1 MTIPNNE
8 KTSAEE
14 KYRLALDYH
23 SSGRV
28 GKIEVTPT
36 KPCLTARD
44 LSLAYSPGVAA
55 PCLEIAK
62 NPEDVYKYT
71 AKGNL
76 VAVLSNGTAVLGLG
90 DIGPLAGKPVMEGKG
105 VLFKRFADIDVF
117 DIEITSRTVEEIVA
131 VVKALEPTFGGINL
145 EDIKAPEC
153 FEVERQLQEMD
164 IPVFHDDQHGTAIIG
179 GAAFINACEI
189 TGRDIS
195 KTTVVVSGAGAAAI
209 ATALFFLELGVS
221 KKNVIMADS
230 KGVIYKGRTDGMNKY
245 KDFFA
250 NDTKART
257 LADAMKGADAF
268 IGCSAKGLVSK
279 DMVKSMAKDPI
290 IFAMANPDPEI
301 TPEEVAE
308 VRDDAIMATGRS
320 DYPNQVNNVLGF
332 PFIFRGALDVRARKI
347 NEQMKKAAALALAA
361 LAKEEVPDDV
371 KRAYSNEHF
380 SFGRNYLIPKPFD
393 KRVLTRVAPAVA
405 KAAMD
410 SGVARI
416 HIEDMN
422 AYAKSLQERLG
433 QTGSIMRNIRAR
445 LPGVDKP
452 RIVFPEGSNERI
464 LKAVSILKDEGLIRP
479 VLLGNKKI
487 IHKKMDTLGVSNLK
501 DVEILHTED
510 SENFNTYV
518 KEYFTQRQ
526 RKGVS
531 YSFARDVIKRG
542 NYYGSMMVKMGHADG
557 MITGATQNYPECIRP
572 IMKVIGT
579 HIPGKSKVAG
589 IMMLV
594 FKTRVVFLADC
605 TVQQNPDANDLAD
618 IALSAAHLYRRVMQ
632 AEPRVAFLSYSN
644 FGSNR
649 DPEAMKMAEAAKI
662 AKSKDANLIADGEMQ
677 ADVATNHDIMKNLF
691 DFCSLDKAADVLIFP
706 DLNSANISYKLLA
719 QLGGATPIGPI
730 LLPLKYAI
738 NIVQRT
744 STVDEIVNMSHLTAL
759 IAQEIKV
766 YRDTIKTT
774 QENNHV

>member
-1 MTIPNNE
+1 MTTPTNNE
-8 KTSAEE
+8 TTSAEE
-14 KYRLALDYH
+14 KYRQALDYH
-23 SSGRV
+23 ALGRP
-28 GKIEVTPT
+28 GKIEITPT

-62 NPEDVYKYT
+62 NPDDVYKYT
-71 AKGNL
+71 GKGNL

-90 DIGPLAGKPVMEGKG
+90 DIGALAGKPVMEGKG

-117 DIEITSRTVEEIVA
+117 DIEINNRTVEDIVRT
-131 VVKALEPTFGGINL
+131 VRSLEPTFGGINL

-153 FEVERQLQEMD
+153 FEVERQLQDMD

-179 GAAFINACEI
+179 GAAFLNACEV
-189 TGRDIS
+189 TGR
-195 KTTVVVSGAGAAAI
+195 KLETTTVVVSGAGAAAI
-209 ATALFFLELGVS
+209 ATAKFFLTLGVN
-221 KKNVIMADS
+221 KENVIMCDS
-230 KGVIYKGRTDGMNKY
+230 KGVIWKGRTEGMNEY
-245 KDFFA
+245 KEFFA
-250 NDTKART
+250 NTTKART
-257 LADAMKGADAF
+257 LADAMKNADCF
-268 IGCSAKGLVSK
+268 VGCSAKGLVSK
-279 DMVKSMAKDPI
+279 DMVKSMAKNPI

-347 NEQMKKAAALALAA
+347 NEEMKKAAAMALAA

-371 KRAYSNEHF
+371 KRAYGNENF
-380 SFGRNYLIPKPFD
+380 SFGKNYLIPKPFD

-416 HIEDMN
+416 QIEDMN

-433 QTGSIMRNIRAR
+433 QTGSIMRNIRSR
-445 LPGVDKP
+445 LPGSEKP
-452 RIVFPEGSNERI
+452 RIVFPEGTNARI
-464 LKAVSILKDEGLIRP
+464 LKAVSILKDEGLIHP
-479 VLLGNKKI
+479 ILLGNKKI
-487 IHKKMDTLGVSNLK
+487 ILKKMDTIGVTNLK
-501 DVEILHTED
+501 DIEIHHTED
-510 SENFNTYV
+510 SDKYETYV
-518 KEYFTQRQ
+518 NEFFVQRQ

-531 YSFARDVIKRG
+531 LSFAKDTMKRG

-579 HIPGKSKVAG
+579 HTPGRAKVAG

-594 FKTRVVFLADC
+594 FKSRVVFLADC

-618 IALSAAHLYRRVMQ
+618 IAISAAQMYRRVMQ

-649 DPEAMKMAEAAKI
+649 DPQATKMAEAVKI

-677 ADVATNHDIMKNLF
+677 ADVATNTEIMRTLF
-691 DFCSLDKAADVLIFP
+691 DFSTLDKSADVLIFP

-730 LLPLKYAI
+730 LLPLKFAI

-759 IAQEIKV
+759 ISQ
-766 YRDTIKTT
+766 DIKTYR
-774 QENNHV
+774 ENKKQ

>member
-1 MTIPNNE
+1 MTTPTNE
-8 KTSAEE
+8 TTSAEE

-23 SSGRV
+23 AHGRA
-28 GKIEVTPT
+28 GKVEITPT
-36 KPCLTARD
+36 KPTMTARD

-62 NPEDVYKYT
+62 TPDDVYKYT

-117 DIEITSRTVEEIVA
+117 DIEINNRSVEDIVRTV
-131 VVKALEPTFGGINL
+131 KSLEPTFGGINL

-153 FEVERQLQEMD
+153 FEVETQLQEIMD
-164 IPVFHDDQHGTAIIG
+164 IPIFHDDQHGTAIIG
-179 GAAFINACEI
+179 GAAFLNACEI
-189 TGRDIS
+189 TNRDIS
-195 KTTVVVSGAGAAAI
+195 KVRVVVSGAGAAAI
-209 ATALFFLELGVS
+209 ATANFLLELGV
-221 KKNVIMADS
+221 KRENVLMADS

-245 KDFFA
+245 KDAFA
-250 NDTKART
+250 NETKCRT
-257 LADAMKGADAF
+257 LADALVNADAL

-279 DMVKSMAKDPI
+279 EMVKTMAKDPI

-301 TPEEVAE
+301 TPEEVAQ
-308 VRDDAIMATGRS
+308 VRSDAIMATGRS
-320 DYPNQVNNVLGF
+320 DYANQVNNVLCF
-332 PFIFRGALDVRARKI
+332 PFLFRGALDVRARKI
-347 NEQMKKAAALALAA
+347 NEEMKKAAAMALAK
-361 LAKEEVPDDV
+361 LAKEEVPEDV
-371 KRAYSNEHF
+371 KRAYGNENF

-393 KRVLTRVAPAVA
+393 KRVLTWVAPAVA

-410 SGVARI
+410 SGVARMP
-416 HIEDMN
+416 IEDLN

-433 QTGSIMRNIRAR
+433 QVGSIMRNIRSR
-445 LPGVDKP
+445 LPGAGKAEKP
-452 RIVFPEGSNERI
+452 RIVFPEGTNARI
-464 LKAVSILKDEGLIRP
+464 LKAVSILRDEGLIQP
-479 VLLGNKKI
+479 ILLGNKKI
-487 IHKKMDTLGVSNLK
+487 IHRKMDELGVSNLK
-501 DVEILHTED
+501 DLEIIYPED
-510 SENFNTYV
+510 NANYETFV
-518 KEYFTQRQ
+518 KDYFTQRQ

-531 YSFARDVIKRG
+531 YSFAKDTMKRG
-542 NYYGSMMVKMGHADG
+542 NYFGSMMVKTGNADG

-579 HIPGKSKVAG
+579 NSPGRAKVAG

-594 FKTRVVFLADC
+594 FKQRVVFLADC
-605 TVQQNPDANDLAD
+605 TVQMNPDAHDLAD
-618 IALSAAHLYRRVMQ
+618 IALSAAQMYRNVMQ

-649 DPEAMKMAEAAKI
+649 DPQAAKMAEAVKI
-662 AKSKDANLIADGEMQ
+662 AKAKDPTLIADGEMQ
-677 ADVATNHDIMKNLF
+677 ADVAVNADIMKNLF
-691 DFCSLDKAADVLIFP
+691 EFCSLDKAADVLIFP
-706 DLNSANISYKLLA
+706 DLGSANISYKLLA
-719 QLGGATPIGPI
+719 QLGGATSIGPI

-759 IAQEIKV
+759 ISQEIKAH
-766 YRDTIKTT
+766 RAQK
-774 QENNHV
+774 HS

>member
-1 MTIPNNE
+1 MSTPNKE
-8 KTSAEE
+8 TTSAEE

-23 SSGRV
+23 AHGRA

-36 KPCLTARD
+36 KACLTARD

-90 DIGPLAGKPVMEGKG
+90 DIGALAGKPVMEGKG

-117 DIEITSRTVEEIVA
+117 DIEINSKTVDEVVA
-131 VVKALEPTFGGINL
+131 TVKALEPTFGGVNL

-153 FEVERQLQEMD
+153 FEIESRLQDICD

-189 TGRDIS
+189 TGRDIG
-195 KTTVVVSGAGAAAI
+195 KTKVVVSGAGAAAI
-209 ATALFFLELGVS
+209 ATAHFMLELGV
-221 KKNVIMADS
+221 KKENVLMCDS
-230 KGVIYKGRTDGMNKY
+230 KGVIYKGRADGMNKY

-250 NDTKART
+250 NETKART
-257 LADAMKGADAF
+257 LADAMAGADAF

-308 VRDDAIMATGRS
+308 VRSDAIMATGRS

-347 NEQMKKAAALALAA
+347 NEQMKKAAAMALAA

-371 KRAYSNEHF
+371 KRAYGNESF
-380 SFGRNYLIPKPFD
+380 SFGRTYLIPKPFD

-405 KAAMD
+405 KAAME
-410 SGVARI
+410 SGVARLK
-416 HIEDMN
+416 IEDMN

-433 QTGSIMRNIRAR
+433 QTGSIMRNIRSR
-445 LPGVDKP
+445 LPGAEKP
-452 RIVFPEGSNERI
+452 RIVFPEGTNERI
-464 LKAVSILKDEGLIRP
+464 LKAVSILKDEGLIQP
-479 VLLGNKKI
+479 ILLGNKKI
-487 IHKKMDTLGVSNLK
+487 IHKKMDTIGVTNLK

-510 SENFNTYV
+510 SENYEPYV
-518 KEYFTQRQ
+518 KEYFTQRS

-542 NYYGSMMVKMGHADG
+542 NYYGSMMVKMGQADG

-579 HIPGKSKVAG
+579 HIPGRSKVAG

-594 FKTRVVFLADC
+594 FKTKVVFLADC

-618 IALSAAHLYRRVMQ
+618 IAISAAQLYRRVMQ
-632 AEPRVAFLSYSN
+632 GEPRVAFLSYSN

-649 DPEAMKMAEAAKI
+649 DPEATKMAEAVKI
-662 AKSKDANLIADGEMQ
+662 AKAKDANLIADGEMQ

-744 STVDEIVNMSHLTAL
+744 STIDEIVNMTHVTAL
-759 IAQEIKV
+759 IAQEIK
-766 YRDTIKTT
+766 DSKTT
-774 QENNHV
+774 ATNS

>member
-1 MTIPNNE
+1 MSTPNKE
-8 KTSAEE
+8 STSVEE
-14 KYRLALDYH
+14 KYRQALDYH
-23 SSGRV
+23 SQGRV

-62 NPEDVYKYT
+62 NPDDVYKYT

-90 DIGPLAGKPVMEGKG
+90 DIGPLASKPVMEGKG

-117 DIEITSRTVEEIVA
+117 DIEISSRTVEEIVT

-153 FEVERQLQEMD
+153 FEVERRLQEICD

-189 TGRDIS
+189 TNRDIS
-195 KTTVVVSGAGAAAI
+195 KTKVVVSGAGAAAI

-221 KKNVIMADS
+221 KENVIMCDS
-230 KGVIYKGRTDGMNKY
+230 KGVIWKGRTDGMNKY
-245 KDFFA
+245 KEIFA

-268 IGCSAKGLVSK
+268 VGCSAKGLVSK
-279 DMVKSMAKDPI
+279 DMVKSMAPDPI

-308 VRDDAIMATGRS
+308 VRSDAIMATGRS

-347 NEQMKKAAALALAA
+347 NEQMKKAAAMALAA

-371 KRAYSNEHF
+371 KRAYGNENF

-416 HIEDMN
+416 QINDMN

-433 QTGSIMRNIRAR
+433 QTGSIMRNIRSR
-445 LPGVDKP
+445 LPGADKP
-452 RIVFPEGSNERI
+452 RIVFPEGTNARI
-464 LKAVSILKDEGLIRP
+464 LKAVSILNEEGLIQP
-479 VLLGNKKI
+479 ILLGNKKL
-487 IHKKMDTLGVSNLK
+487 IHKKMDALGVSNLK
-501 DVEILHTED
+501 DVEIRHTED
-510 SENFNTYV
+510 SENYSDYV
-518 KEYFTQRQ
+518 NEYFHLRQ

-531 YSFARDVIKRG
+531 LSFARDTMKRG
-542 NYYGSMMVKMGHADG
+542 NYYGSMMVRMGHADG
-557 MITGATQNYPECIRP
+557 MITGATQNYPECIKP
-572 IMKVIGT
+572 IMKVVGT
-579 HIPGKSKVAG
+579 NVPGKPKVAG

-594 FKTRVVFLADC
+594 LKSRVVFLADC

-618 IALSAAHLYRRVMQ
+618 IAISAAQLYRRVMQ

-649 DPEAMKMAEAAKI
+649 DPQATKMAEAVKI
-662 AKSKDANLIADGEMQ
+662 AKSKDATLIADGEMQ
-677 ADVATNHDIMKNLF
+677 ADVATSTEIMKNLF
-691 DFCSLDKAADVLIFP
+691 DFCTLDKAADVLIFP

-730 LLPLKYAI
+730 LLPLKHAV

-744 STVDEIVNMSHLTAL
+744 SSVDEIVNMSHLTAL
-759 IAQEIKV
+759 ISQEIKAF
-766 YRDTIKTT
+766 RLAK
-774 QENNHV
+774 Q

>member
-1 MTIPNNE
+1 MTTPNNE
-8 KTSAEE
+8 TTSAEE

-23 SSGRV
+23 ANGRA
-28 GKIEVTPT
+28 GKIEITPT
-36 KPCLTARD
+36 KPTMTARD

-62 NPEDVYKYT
+62 NPDDVYKYT

-117 DIEITSRTVEEIVA
+117 DIEISSRTVDEVVN
-131 VVKALEPTFGGINL
+131 VVKALEPTFGGVNL

-153 FEVERQLQEMD
+153 FEIEKRLQEICD
-164 IPVFHDDQHGTAIIG
+164 IPIFHDDQHGTAIIG

-209 ATALFFLELGVS
+209 ATALFFLELGV
-221 KKNVIMADS
+221 KKENVIMCDS

-245 KDFFA
+245 KEMFA

-279 DMVKSMAKDPI
+279 DMVKSMAKNPI

-347 NEQMKKAAALALAA
+347 NEQMKKAAAMALAS

-371 KRAYSNEHF
+371 KRAYGNENF

-410 SGVARI
+410 SGVARVKI
-416 HIEDMN
+416 DDMN

-433 QTGSIMRNIRAR
+433 QVGSIMRNIRSR
-445 LPGVDKP
+445 LPGSDKP
-452 RIVFPEGSNERI
+452 RIVFPEGTNARI
-464 LKAVSILKDEGLIRP
+464 LKAVSILKDEGLIHP
-479 VLLGNKKI
+479 ILLGNKKI
-487 IHKKMDTLGVSNLK
+487 IHKKMDTLGVTNLK
-501 DVEILHTED
+501 DIEIHHTED
-510 SENFNTYV
+510 SENYETYV
-518 KEYFTQRQ
+518 KEYFVQRQ

-531 YSFARDVIKRG
+531 LSFAKDTMKRG
-542 NYYGSMMVKMGHADG
+542 NYYGSMMVKMGNADG

-572 IMKVIGT
+572 IMKVVGT
-579 HIPGKSKVAG
+579 HMPGKAKVAG

-594 FKTRVVFLADC
+594 FKSRVVFLADC

-618 IALSAAHLYRRVMQ
+618 IAISAAQMYRRVMQ

-649 DPEAMKMAEAAKI
+649 DPQATKMAEAVKI
-662 AKSKDANLIADGEMQ
+662 AKAKDANLIADGEMQ
-677 ADVATNHDIMKNLF
+677 ADVATNAEIMRTLF
-691 DFCSLDKAADVLIFP
+691 DFCTLDKAADVLIFP

-759 IAQEIKV
+759 VAQ
-766 YRDTIKTT
+766 DIKTYR
-774 QENNHV
+774 ENKLK

>member
-1 MTIPNNE
+1 MTTPNNE
-8 KTSAEE
+8 STSAEE
-14 KYRLALDYH
+14 KYRQALDYH
-23 SSGRV
+23 AQGRV
-28 GKIEVTPT
+28 GKIEITPT

-62 NPEDVYKYT
+62 NPDDVYKYT
-71 AKGNL
+71 TKGNL

-90 DIGPLAGKPVMEGKG
+90 DIGPLASKPVMEGKG

-117 DIEITSRTVEEIVA
+117 DIEINSKTVAEIVA
-131 VVKALEPTFGGINL
+131 VARALEPTFGGINL

-153 FEVERQLQEMD
+153 FEVERQLQDMD

-179 GAAFINACEI
+179 GAAFLNACEV

-195 KTTVVVSGAGAAAI
+195 KTKVVVSGAGAAAI
-209 ATALFFLELGVS
+209 ATAKFFLELGV
-221 KKNVIMADS
+221 KKENVIMCDS
-230 KGVIYKGRTDGMNKY
+230 KGVIFEGRTDGMNEY
-245 KDFFA
+245 KAFFA
-250 NDTKART
+250 NNTKCRT
-257 LADAMKGADAF
+257 LGDAMKDADAF
-268 IGCSAKGLVSK
+268 VGCSAKGLVSK

-308 VRDDAIMATGRS
+308 VRSDAIMATGRS

-347 NEQMKKAAALALAA
+347 NEHMKKAAAMAIAA
-361 LAKEEVPDDV
+361 LAKEDVPDDV
-371 KRAYSNEHF
+371 KRAYGNEDF
-380 SFGRNYLIPKPFD
+380 KFGRTYLIPKPFD

-405 KAAMD
+405 KAAME

-416 HIEDMN
+416 QIEDMN

-433 QTGSIMRNIRAR
+433 QTGSIMRNIRSR
-445 LPGVDKP
+445 LPGSDKP
-452 RIVFPEGSNERI
+452 RIVFPEGTNARI
-464 LKAVSILKDEGLIRP
+464 LKAVAILKEEGLIHP
-479 VLLGNKKI
+479 ILLGNKKV
-487 IHKKMDTLGVSNLK
+487 IHKKMDTLGVSSLK
-501 DVEILHTED
+501 DVEIFHAED
-510 SENFNTYV
+510 SEQYESYV
-518 KEYFTQRQ
+518 KEYFQLRQ

-531 YSFARDVIKRG
+531 LSFARDTMKRG
-542 NYYGSMMVKMGHADG
+542 NYFGSMMVRMGQADG
-557 MITGATQNYPECIRP
+557 MITGATQNYPECIKP

-579 HIPGKSKVAG
+579 NVPGRPKVAG
-589 IMMLV
+589 IMILV
-594 FKTRVVFLADC
+594 FKSRVVFLADC

-618 IALSAAHLYRRVMQ
+618 IAISAAHLYRRVMQ

-649 DPEAMKMAEAAKI
+649 DPQVMKMAEAVKI
-662 AKSKDANLIADGEMQ
+662 AKSKDSTLIADGEMQ
-677 ADVATNHDIMKNLF
+677 ADVASNTEIMRNLF

-730 LLPLKYAI
+730 LLPLKHAI

-759 IAQEIKV
+759 ISQEIKAH
-766 YRDTIKTT
+766 KLAK
-774 QENNHV
+774 H